1 MKKNIYDKNFPPP
14 VTIIIYDLLIKM
26 NVYAAR
32 YRTDKH
38 YGVAPWLIVRTRQF
52 ALSCDMAL
60 TLYLRIRVVSVLT
73 TLIRIPYNPSSQ
85 RRN

>member
-1 MKKNIYDKNFPPP
+1 MKKIFTTNFTPP

-38 YGVAPWLIVRTRQF
+38 YGVAPWLIVRTR
-52 ALSCDMAL
+52 
-60 TLYLRIRVVSVLT
+60 
-73 TLIRIPYNPSSQ
+73 
-85 RRN
+85 